1 MQAGPLLW
9 IRLLYFARGFEAYGP
24 QLIMIWHM
32 GVALL
37 RTSWLALFLV
47 AASSHA
53 LLLLHG
59 VGAMSPQTEGESGM
73 AMDVM
78 QPFASAG
85 AALWTCFLALFGMA
99 EMPLHAL
106 AAGGLGT
113 YALVISVAF
122 VLAGS
127 LLYVNLLVAIMTSSY
142 EKVSTGKLAR
152 GRLKEMREW
161 QSEIGGERD
170 GEGGRQDRHSGC
182 MSDNTPRDLRRVLD
196 TV

>member
-1 MQAGPLLW
+1 MQVAPLLW

-47 AASSHA
+47 ATSSHA

-59 VGAMSPQTEGESGM
+59 IGAMPTPDGVEGGT
-73 AMDVM
+73 AGDVV
-78 QPFASAG
+78 QPFSSAG
-85 AALWTCFLALFGMA
+85 AALWTCFLSLFGMKD
-99 EMPLHAL
+99 MPLHAL

-113 YALVISVAF
+113 YALVIAVAF

-142 EKVSTGKLAR
+142 EKV
-152 GRLKEMREW
+152 
-161 QSEIGGERD
+161 GGD
-170 GEGGRQDRHSGC
+170 GDKAGG
-182 MSDNTPRDLRRVLD
+182 MAWVNV
-196 TV
+196 

>member
-1 MQAGPLLW
+1 MTQDNRLAMLNIPQFGLTVVQAAPLLW

-37 RTSWLALFLV
+37 RTSWLALFLI

-53 LLLLHG
+53 MLLLHG
-59 VGAMSPQTEGESGM
+59 VDAMAPPPQADGKGDM

-78 QPFASAG
+78 HPFASAG

-99 EMPLHAL
+99 KMPLHAL
-106 AAGGLGT
+106 TAGGLGT

-142 EKVSTGKLAR
+142 EKVSTGDSKGAPGGKGR
-152 GRLKEMREW
+152 GR
-161 QSEIGGERD
+161 RD
-170 GEGGRQDRHSGC
+170 
-182 MSDNTPRDLRRVLD
+182 
-196 TV
+196 